1 MVNYDFA
8 QVLRFLENSKF
19 FDLPAPILYTAALF
33 LLVSYVTRII
43 LQAAQATD
51 VSPTFIDSVFIQEQ
65 GKIVQLQVIE
75 MGLKLVNKHKT
86 GQCVEDI
93 LQLYSVPEPEG
104 SEKLPVK
111 EYLVNQVCNLVA
123 KKHEDIYA
131 AFKEVERPTR
141 SRAESDFTPESA
153 ANMLMASRRG
163 YRTLTMMVV
172 HPGVKLH
179 QRVYS
184 PYLATL

>member
-1 MVNYDFA
+1 MTLLKSSDSWRT
-8 QVLRFLENSKF
+8 LKF

-33 LLVSYVTRII
+33 HLVSYVTRII